1 MSTRGVFITGADTG
15 VGKTVVATGLV
26 RGLVAQGERVAV
38 MKPIASGSERTS
50 EGLRNEDA
58 LALMAASNVTAPYA
72 VVNPY
77 CFEPAISPHIAADDV
92 GIRVDLA
99 QIRRSFELLVEHSD
113 FLDAG
118 AARPDVAFGCA
129 TYTNLAAMLVR
140 GSDLTDP
147 VPFGGPDADVAAD
160 AVRRYE
166 TGKVMPLQS
175 SSTSSAEP
183 TSNGNK

>member
-1 MSTRGVFITGADTG
+1 MRSIRSTVCIRLATPRVALRRALLLALPFALLGGCMSTPPRL
-15 VGKTVVATGLV
+15 GL
-26 RGLVAQGERVAV
+26 
-38 MKPIASGSERTS
+38 PDASIIR
-50 EGLRNEDA
+50 LRDGRA
-58 LALMAASNVTAPYA
+58 LPPDCAP
-72 VVNPY
+72 
-77 CFEPAISPHIAADDV
+77 
-92 GIRVDLA
+92 
-99 QIRRSFELLVEHSD
+99 LVEHSD